1 VVITAYGRAEVL
13 QEAEKAEIGI
23 TLVKPVSASLLFDT
37 IIQVLGGAVSEPEAR
52 MARGQGLPDF
62 TGSGA
67 RILVVEDNEINQQI
81 AGEIL
86 QQAGFLVDTVENG
99 SEAVEAVQ
107 RTTYDAILMD
117 VQMPTMDG
125 YEATR
130 RIRALEFPNTR
141 LPIIAMTANA
151 LAEDEKKSLAAG
163 MDAHITKPINPAV
176 LLQTL
181 AIWVEPPSG
190 TGSAPPEK
198 TIDHADFPFAKGL
211 PGIDT
216 KAGMRTVQGNSKLY
230 LKLLLKFR
238 NTQIHFEETFRAA
251 QNDAD
256 PQAAARAAHTLA
268 GVAGNLGA
276 MEVHQAAKAQEQG
289 CIKHLAAE
297 EIESLLRNAVVGLET
312 VLKGLSE
319 FQDMEKRA
327 AVPANQ
333 VNEAEARSILEELR
347 KLLEQDDTDAIGV
360 ANQLRGAL
368 SMQSY
373 SDILER
379 LLEAVNLYKFDQ
391 ALQHWHELDSLFRK
405 A

>member
-1 VVITAYGRAEVL
+1 L
-13 QEAEKAEIGI
+13 QEVEKADIGI

-37 IIQVLGGAVSEPEAR
+37 ILHVLGEPVSEPETSKAV
-52 MARGQGLPDF
+52 AQGIPDLS
-62 TGSGA
+62 GSGA
-67 RILVVEDNEINQQI
+67 RILLVEDNEINQQI

-86 QQAGFLVDTVENG
+86 QQAGFLVGTVGNG

-117 VQMPTMDG
+117 VQMPIMDG

-130 RIRALEFPNTR
+130 RIRASEFPNTR
-141 LPIIAMTANA
+141 IPIIAMTANA
-151 LAEDEKKSLAAG
+151 MAEDEKKSLAAG
-163 MDAHITKPINPAV
+163 MDAHITKPINPAI

-181 AIWVEPPSG
+181 ATWVKPPSG
-190 TGSAPPEK
+190 TGSTPPEK
-198 TIDHADFPFAKGL
+198 KIDDADLPLTNGL

-216 KAGMRTVQGNSKLY
+216 KAGLRTVQGNSKLY

-256 PQAAARAAHTLA
+256 PRAAARAAHTLA

-276 MEVHQAAKAQEQG
+276 REVNNAAKALEQG

-319 FQDMEKRA
+319 YQDIENRA
-327 AVPANQ
+327 AMSANQ
-333 VNEAEARSILEELR
+333 VNETDARSIFEYLR
-347 KLLEQDDTDAIGV
+347 KLLEQDDTDAVDV
-360 ANQLRGAL
+360 ANQLRGAQ
-368 SMQSY
+368 SMQRHA
-373 SDILER
+373 DILER

-391 ALQHWHELDSLFRK
+391 ALQHWHELDSIFRK